1 MSATDRLIAQFEQ
14 SGTTS
19 TSTTAL
25 TDFPKR
31 PHDTELA
38 SWRLRAATTTSDLG
52 LLRNLQCVIDL
63 DAEISHGAFQF
74 GMAKQE
80 LYGPQVLGSLTYQRR
95 LGPPHAIGTVR
106 R

>member
-25 TDFPKR
+25 TDFPKQ

-63 DAEISHGAFQF
+63 YPKVPHGAFQL
-74 GMAKQE
+74 GVAKQE
-80 LYGPQVLGSLTYQRR
+80 LDSP
-95 LGPPHAIGTVR
+95 
-106 R
+106 